1 MIREINFDG
10 LIGPTHNY
18 AALSFGNLA
27 SASNAGATSRPR
39 EAALQGLAKMRFA
52 MSLGLTQGFLLPLE
66 RPNAAWLRQLGFTGA
81 DAAVCAAAHTADPR
95 LFAQACSA
103 SSMWTAN
110 AATVSPAADTADGR
124 THLSVANLSR
134 MTHRSI
140 EHTETLAQLRLAFAD
155 PAFAVHPAVP
165 AAFGDEGAA
174 NHMRLTVKHGE
185 SGVEVFVYGE
195 EGGKFPA
202 RQNRRASE
210 AVARRHGL
218 APDRALFVAQ
228 SQTAIDAGAFHNDVV
243 AVANEHVLF
252 AHELAF
258 ADPAQLKADLARL
271 LPGAVLVEVPESAV
285 SLSDAISSYLFNS
298 QLVSLP
304 DGSMALIL
312 PMEAHDCAPVKA
324 YLGALVAGNG
334 PIRAVHYVQVRESMR
349 NGGGPACLRLR
360 VVADPATID
369 ARFLLDA
376 AKADRLEALVTR
388 HWPEAIGPNDLGN
401 PDLWAQAW
409 EARAALLAEL
419 GLGGLPA

>member
-27 SASNAGATSRPR
+27 SQSNAGATSRPR

-66 RPNAAWLRQLGFTGA
+66 RPNTHWLRSLGFTGTDA
-81 DAAVCAAAHTADPR
+81 DICAAAHAADPR

-110 AATVSPAADTADGR
+110 AGTVSPAADTADGR
-124 THLSVANLSR
+124 THISTANLSR
-134 MTHRSI
+134 MTHRSL
-140 EHTETLAQLRLAFAD
+140 EHPETLAQLQTAFAH
-155 PAFAVHPAVP
+155 PAFAVHAAVP
-165 AAFGDEGAA
+165 ATFGDEGAA
-174 NHMRLTVKHGE
+174 NHMRLTASHGE
-185 SGVEVFVYGE
+185 AGLEIFVYGE

-218 APDRALFVAQ
+218 DPARTLFIAQ

-243 AVANEHVLF
+243 AVANESVIF
-252 AHELAF
+252 AHEHAF
-258 ADPAQLKADLARL
+258 ADPEALKADLARL
-271 LPGAVLVEVPESAV
+271 MQKAHYVEAPASAV
-285 SLSDAISSYLFNS
+285 SLDDATKSYLFNS
-298 QLVSLP
+298 QLVTVP
-304 DGSMALIL
+304 DGTMALIL
-312 PMEAHDCAPVKA
+312 PMESHDNPRVKA
-324 YLGALVAGNG
+324 YLDRLVASNG

-369 ARFLLDA
+369 PRFLLDPA
-376 AKADRLEALVTR
+376 RADRLEALITR
-388 HWPEAIGPNDLGN
+388 HWPQAIDPDDLGN
-401 PDLWAQAW
+401 PDLWVQAW
-409 EARAALLAEL
+409 AARKALLMEL
-419 GLGGLPA
+419 GI